1 MYTIKTWNA
10 ISPVGLAKLNNKQFD
25 VAVDTDTPD
34 GILVRS
40 ADMLNTAF
48 NDNLLAIARAG
59 AGVRFP
65 KKTADRD
72 DFERTVRTIDE
83 MFYAGENAKLW
94 CLGVEGVT
102 YTIDG
107 DKIVYSDDIVNSAD
121 GIYKSMQ
128 LKYGC
133 GSDVT
138 QMVWINEREMSK
150 YDENSAEINTE
161 VAAMDN
167 AIQPVPPTPQFDDLT
182 AEDAASLRT
191 PLGDTFEVWADA
203 FITGK
208 KSTDTDWDA
217 YVAEMKNL
225 SIDQYLQ
232 MYNDNNK

>member
-1 MYTIKTWNA
+1 
-10 ISPVGLAKLNNKQFD
+10 
-25 VAVDTDTPD
+25 
-34 GILVRS
+34 
-40 ADMLNTAF
+40 
-48 NDNLLAIARAG
+48 
-59 AGVRFP
+59 
-65 KKTADRD
+65 
-72 DFERTVRTIDE
+72 
-83 MFYAGENAKLW
+83 MFYSEENAKLW
-94 CLGVEGVT
+94 CLGVEGET
-102 YTIDG
+102 YTMDG

-150 YDENSAEINTE
+150 YDENYAEINTE

-225 SIDQYLQ
+225 SIDQSCRCTTTTISKILTS
-232 MYNDNNK
+232 

>member
-1 MYTIKTWNA
+1 MEAASEIDGFKLQMYA
-10 ISPVGLAKLNNKQFD
+10 PLEG
-25 VAVDTDTPD
+25 P
-34 GILVRS
+34 
-40 ADMLNTAF
+40 
-48 NDNLLAIARAG
+48 AG
-59 AGVRFP
+59 AHHQPKSRTGSGIMFP
-65 KKTADRD
+65 KKTAERD
-72 DFERTVRTIDE
+72 DFERIVRTIDE
-83 MFYAGENAKLW
+83 MFYSEENAKLW
-94 CLGVEGVT
+94 CLGVEGET
-102 YTIDG
+102 YTMDG

-150 YDENSAEINTE
+150 YDENYAEINTE
-161 VAAMDN
+161 VAAMND
-167 AIQPVPPTPQFDDLT
+167 AIQPIPPTPQFDDLT